1 MKILVFAHDLAW
13 NELISDDTGIEWIRA
28 ENAGSFTNRNDVD
41 GYFDLSDEASE
52 NDYSSFYKPVI
63 INSVSVSLQK
73 MNAPENVSRINGWNG
88 FIKRNSW
95 EVAGV
100 PTDESELILK
110 AMKKNIIRVPDDP
123 GFISARIIAMIINE
137 AYFAKAEKVSTEK
150 EIDIAM
156 KLGTNYP
163 YGPFEWASKIGIK
176 NIYKL
181 LKTLS
186 ATDKRYSPSSLLEKE
201 AMKTQ

>member
-1 MKILVFAHDLAW
+1 MTILVYANDLAW
-13 NELISDDTGIEWIRA
+13 SELVLDDSEINWIRA
-28 ENAGSFTNRNDVD
+28 ENAGSFRNRNDVD
-41 GYFDLSDEASE
+41 GYINLSDEASE
-52 NDYSSFYKPVI
+52 NDFSSFKKPVF
-63 INSVSVSLQK
+63 INSVSVTLQK
-73 MNAPENVSRINGWNG
+73 MNAPGNVYRINGWNG

-100 PTDESELILK
+100 PTDEAELILK
-110 AMKKNIIRVPDDP
+110 ALKKNIIRVPDEP
-123 GFISARIIAMIINE
+123 GFIAASIIAMIINE

-163 YGPFEWASKIGIK
+163 FGPFEWAAMIGVK
-176 NIYKL
+176 NIFTL

-186 ATDKRYSPSSLLEKE
+186 TTDKRYYPSALLEKE
-201 AMKTQ
+201 ANKYL

>member
-1 MKILVFAHDLAW
+1 MTILVFANDLAW
-13 NELISDDTGIEWIRA
+13 SELVLDDSEINWIRA

-41 GYFDLSDEASE
+41 GYINLSDEASE
-52 NDYSSFYKPVI
+52 NDFLSFKKPVF
-63 INSVSVSLQK
+63 INSVSVTLQK
-73 MNAPENVSRINGWNG
+73 MNAPGNVYRINGWNG

-100 PTDESELILK
+100 PTDEAELVLK
-110 AMKKNIIRVPDDP
+110 AMKKNIIRVPDEP
-123 GFISARIIAMIINE
+123 GFIAASIIAMIINE

-163 YGPFEWASKIGIK
+163 FGPFEWAAMIGVK
-176 NIYKL
+176 NIYTL

-186 ATDKRYSPSSLLEKE
+186 TTDKRYYPSALLEKE
-201 AMKTQ
+201 ANKYL